1 MKSSPMMTRKSAWNN
16 ATDTLMLT
24 AVASPLAGRRCRR
37 LLQHRSRPS
46 GGQLVMRLACSH
58 RPTRTR
64 RRPSYTHSLASPTQL
79 LKACPRSSSTTARS
93 TSIDDSHSDQKW
105 RSHLNASGLA
115 KFSSLHDPSL
125 CTLVAEYSRSGAFNG
140 ATLYSSDSFSVYV
153 AMTLAGLTRALP
165 VSPTLRSQYSC
176 LAALP

>member
-1 MKSSPMMTRKSAWNN
+1 
-16 ATDTLMLT
+16 MLT
-24 AVASPLAGRRCRR
+24 SSNAYEAQALIYTLAGLANSAAEGVPA
-37 LLQHRSRPS
+37 LLIDN
-46 GGQLVMRLACSH
+46 GALD
-58 RPTRTR
+58 
-64 RRPSYTHSLASPTQL
+64 
-79 LKACPRSSSTTARS
+79 
-93 TSIDDSHSDQKW
+93 IDDSHSDQKW

-176 LAALP
+176 LAAFP

>member
-24 AVASPLAGRRCRR
+24 AVASPLASALPASAPAPLQTIWWAIGDAPGVLTSSNAYEAQALIYTLAGLANSAAEGVPA
-37 LLQHRSRPS
+37 LLIDN
-46 GGQLVMRLACSH
+46 GALD
-58 RPTRTR
+58 
-64 RRPSYTHSLASPTQL
+64 
-79 LKACPRSSSTTARS
+79 
-93 TSIDDSHSDQKW
+93 IDDSHSDQKW

-176 LAALP
+176 LAAFP